1 MDLEQLHLCRVLNV
15 FQLINNRDVIHDV
28 GNGKDQVKSLFVTR
42 HRKRKVIKEKMNCY
56 DTISYSSAAA
66 TTNKIC
72 GVVLD
77 EFLQCLPAVE
87 GSPPSAPTKGC
98 CGVIRKANLPCLCK
112 YKSKIRDMG
121 IDPVMVLALPK
132 KCRIKLPQKC

>member
-1 MDLEQLHLCRVLNV
+1 MGRNLVVQMFLVISISL
-15 FQLINNRDVIHDV
+15 LIFR
-28 GNGKDQVKSLFVTR
+28 S
-42 HRKRKVIKEKMNCY
+42 
-56 DTISYSSAAA
+56 SSSAAA

-72 GVVLD
+72 GVGLD

-87 GSPPSAPTKGC
+87 GSPPPAPTKGC

-121 IDPVMVLALPK
+121 IDPVAVLALPK
-132 KCRIKLPQKC
+132 KCRIKLPHKC